1 MEASRLKR
9 QLAGLIN
16 SKKRHSITFRRST
29 HIVQHSKSIVDDRVD
44 KFLNFVIRMHK
55 LCGYQMSE
63 IGNMDE
69 TPVWFEMPGKSTLAE
84 CGEKEICVTSTG
96 HEKEKLTVTLS
107 AYADGTK
114 LPPLVHLSGVRPPP
128 KNEIPTGVVIYMC
141 GAGKKSWANEDSI
154 NFWLKRVWGMNN
166 QRRRFL
172 LWDAF
177 RAHLTSSVK
186 ESVRMKYNSDVCYS
200 WGLYIK
206 VTTGRYIMEPTTQIA
221 HRRNV

>member
-1 MEASRLKR
+1 
-9 QLAGLIN
+9 
-16 SKKRHSITFRRST
+16 
-29 HIVQHSKSIVDDRVD
+29 
-44 KFLNFVIRMHK
+44 
-55 LCGYQMSE
+55 
-63 IGNMDE
+63 MDE

-141 GAGKKSWANEDSI
+141 GAGKKSWANEESI
-154 NFWLKRVWGMNN
+154 NFWLKRVWGMNS

-172 LWDAF
+172 VWDAF
-177 RAHLTSSVK
+177 RAHLTPSVK
-186 ESVRMKYNSDVCYS
+186 ESVRMKYNSDLCVIPGGCTSKLQPADVSWNHLNVLFIKSFEWIRVIIILEQVIFTSIYS
-200 WGLYIK
+200 IGNATLFKRFSDDVWGDSVPCLFNPF
-206 VTTGRYIMEPTTQIA
+206 E
-221 HRRNV
+221 HNNF